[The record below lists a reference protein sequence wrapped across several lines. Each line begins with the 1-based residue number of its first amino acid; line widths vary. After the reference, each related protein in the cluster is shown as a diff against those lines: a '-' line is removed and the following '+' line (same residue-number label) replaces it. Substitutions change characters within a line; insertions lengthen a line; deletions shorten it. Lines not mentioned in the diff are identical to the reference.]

1 MKEDRNRR
9 LDVGDPGKG
18 DSSSQCDTDNEDEAA
33 SGEGNLPRSYVISFS
48 KSGVTANWTTESH
61 SILEFA
67 ESLGLQPDFSC
78 RAGVC
83 GTCCARITIGKVEY
97 FEEPLNMPDDGE
109 LLICCSRPQS
119 NVTIEL

>member
-1 MKEDRNRR
+1 MNI
-9 LDVGDPGKG
+9 
-18 DSSSQCDTDNEDEAA
+18 DNEDA
-33 SGEGNLPRSYVISFS
+33 SACVESDSPEGYAVSFS

>member
-1 MKEDRNRR
+1 MPIQDMPTISRQGTVN
-9 LDVGDPGKG
+9 KG
-18 DSSSQCDTDNEDEAA
+18 EPA
-33 SGEGNLPRSYVISFS
+33 SGEGNLPESYVISFS
-48 KSGVTANWTTESH
+48 KSGVTATWSTESH

-83 GTCCARITIGKVEY
+83 GTCCTRITAGKVEY
-97 FEEPLNMPDDGE
+97 FEEPLDMPDDGE